1 MRLGLVE
8 LWATREKRSVV
19 KVIMAR
25 ASLRVCSGVG
35 DNLQSFGAFF
45 GAIWPPGSCR
55 DRWGGG
61 HWGQGVSS
69 VEDLLQSPC
78 TGDSRALSQWATAFW
93 GLGPSLRSLPSSAFR
108 PQPHCHPPLPVS
120 LHFRSAFLPR
130 VPPTLPQP
138 HLIVPGCPA

>member
-35 DNLQSFGAFF
+35 DVLQSPGAFF

-55 DRWGGG
+55 DRWGWGE
-61 HWGQGVSS
+61 HWCQGVSS

-78 TGDSRALSQWATAFW
+78 TGDSRALSLSRRGQR
-93 GLGPSLRSLPSSAFR
+93 RS
-108 PQPHCHPPLPVS
+108 
-120 LHFRSAFLPR
+120 
-130 VPPTLPQP
+130 
-138 HLIVPGCPA
+138 GG